1 MTIVWKAEVTKEMMS
16 HLSEE
21 KQHELMRELSKAVD
35 AIGSEYEVG
44 REFNHD

>member
-35 AIGSEYEVG
+35 AIGSDYEVG
-44 REFNHD
+44 REFTHD